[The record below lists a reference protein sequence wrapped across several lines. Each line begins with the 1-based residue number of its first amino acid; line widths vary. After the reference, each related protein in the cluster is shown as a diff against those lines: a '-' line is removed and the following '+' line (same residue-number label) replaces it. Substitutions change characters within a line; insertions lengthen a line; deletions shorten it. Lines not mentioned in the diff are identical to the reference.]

1 MKESDKKPGT
11 MQTPSKES
19 DRNGN
24 QKEEASKP
32 RVLSDPDKLMEC
44 LYNECK
50 RLFRKD
56 FFIFLNSLAGED
68 LVYAGIEKARQC
80 FEPERTRK
88 LEEHWRALATA
99 KMPLS
104 DSMESKRFLSPA
116 TPPLSAPRELSE
128 YFKEPFANPWQAN
141 ELAICRGIL
150 KDVGQ
155 YQYISFAFTSSASEQ
170 VAHIVFARNEQA
182 PQIGQMSPCFSN

>member
-1 MKESDKKPGT
+1 MKNNDKNSSA
-11 MQTPSKES
+11 MQTPSRES
-19 DRNGN
+19 DQNGN

-32 RVLSDPDKLMEC
+32 RVPSDSDKLMEC

-68 LVYAGIEKARQC
+68 LIYVGIEKARQC
-80 FEPERTRK
+80 FEPERSRE
-88 LEEHWRALATA
+88 LEEHWSALATA
-99 KMPLS
+99 KMPLP
-104 DSMESKRFLSPA
+104 DSMESKRFLRPA
-116 TPPLSAPRELSE
+116 TPAPSTPRELSE
-128 YFKEPFANPWQAN
+128 YFKKPFANPWQAN

-155 YQYISFAFTSSASEQ
+155 YQYISFPFTSSASDQ